1 MEIFTNQEL
10 DMYQDQLNEFGEI
23 LKKLT
28 KDDAAPSDAYILRGT
43 VNIYSQ
49 GYSDSQKIVD

>member
-49 GYSDSQKIVD
+49 GYSDSQ